1 MTQSETSIMRAVLRY
16 NGVPDCDHAEHIE
29 MSREEGR
36 GNLNRHAFRSY
47 RIIWNSW
54 TDKQRAQYSQAVN

>member
-1 MTQSETSIMRAVLRY
+1 MTAAEKNIMSAVLRY
-16 NGVPDCDHAEHIE
+16 NGIPDSEHKQHIE

-36 GNLNRHAFRSY
+36 GNLNRYAFRSY

-54 TDKQRAQYSQAVN
+54 TDNQRRQWSCRQQ